1 MTHDKAHDG
10 AHLDAA
16 APDTTGPDTT
26 GPGLTRRGMLA
37 AGTLIG
43 ASAALAAAGCTTY
56 RPDTGSADGSGDGRA
71 PVSAPASGSASA
83 GPGAG
88 AAGGAAA
95 LGATSEIP
103 VGGGTVFKAQKVV
116 VTQPAA
122 GTFKAFSSVCT
133 HQGCQVSEVAGGTIN
148 CDCHGS
154 KFSAADGSVTEGP
167 AKRPLAAKQVSTAG
181 GQIKL
186 A

>member
-1 MTHDKAHDG
+1 MTYDKARYG
-10 AHLDAA
+10 AHLDGP
-16 APDTTGPDTT
+16 APVAP

-37 AGTLIG
+37 AGSVLG

-56 RPDTGSADGSGDGRA
+56 RPDSGSGDGGA
-71 PVSAPASGSASA
+71 PDSAPSSGSASA
-83 GPGAG
+83 GAGGAG
-88 AAGGAAA
+88 A
-95 LGATSEIP
+95 LGPASEIP
-103 VGGGTVFKAQKVV
+103 VGGGKVFKAQKVV

-133 HQGCQVSEVAGGTIN
+133 HQGCQVSEVTGGTIN

-154 KFSAADGSVTEGP
+154 KFSATDGSVTEGP
-167 AKRPLAAKQVSTAG
+167 AKKPLAARQVSADG